1 MAARDETEPACAAH
15 RADTV
20 VRLGIKRWRI
30 AFVVIALLVCGFS
43 LLAFLGLTHSD
54 WLYGTYD
61 GISAIQWQRIADLRD
76 ALVDLGGADEA
87 VTALDDALLV
97 PRPSTEDV
105 LFDLRQAA
113 QTLDGLN
120 ANDAARQIQRGLY
133 ALIGEIGSDKGWTP
147 TPRPTSTPSPTSS
160 PTPFVEEPVARTDGA
175 GALGLRSGVP
185 VTSC

>member
-15 RADTV
+15 RADTA

-61 GISAIQWQRIADLRD
+61 GISPTQWQRIADLRD
-76 ALVDLGGADEA
+76 ALVELGGVDEA
-87 VTALDDALLV
+87 VSALDDALLV

-105 LFDLRQAA
+105 LYDLRQAA
-113 QTLDGLN
+113 QILEGLN
-120 ANDAARQIQRGLY
+120 RNDDTRQVQRGLY
-133 ALIGEIGSDKGWTP
+133 ALIGEIGSDTDWTP
-147 TPRPTSTPSPTSS
+147 TPRPTPAPLPTLS
-160 PTPFVEEPVARTDGA
+160 PTPFVEEPVARNHG
-175 GALGLRSGVP
+175 LGTLGSDQEWL
-185 VTSC
+185 